1 MCAKST
7 LPFGGASATKSI
19 GKSLTFY
26 RRGNRQKVKSY
37 GVPTGNPSEAQL
49 SQQAYIRS
57 KEAAWQALSAS
68 EKAEW
73 NTRAKARGNPW
84 YGYTLFMA
92 TMEAA
97 MNFTE
102 LLDTFSSYVGK
113 AGKII
118 QIKITEDGLEAVD
131 PSDICGMRLGRLDVN
146 EDFESLSLG
155 NVDGQGSYLGWDPW
169 AASTPANTSAE
180 IIASGEADGQIL
192 RLERTAGTETVKAV
206 LDFNDDDN
214 DWGLRGG
221 FYLRVKMRKSDITMG
236 SGYFMIKTQSG
247 DAMRFETYFSASS
260 TFRFLRSGG
269 ASEQLWIPAN
279 NTWYDM
285 ALIYYPAYAQGYVH
299 IFKDSHYLYSK
310 SVSTDADFDLDRI
323 EISLSNGD
331 GAVTYDIAYLKVY
344 NMSMPG

>member
-1 MCAKST
+1 MCAKSV
-7 LPFGGASATKSI
+7 LPFGGSSATKSI
-19 GKSLTFY
+19 GKALTFY

-37 GVPTGNPSEAQL
+37 GVPTGDPTEAQL
-49 SQQAYIRS
+49 LQRAYIRS
-57 KEAAWQALSAS
+57 KVAAWQALSS
-68 EKAEW
+68 EEKAEW

-192 RLERTAGTETVKAV
+192 RLERTSGAETVGAT
-206 LDFNDDDN
+206 LSWNDPDN
-214 DWGLRGG
+214 DWGLRAGYYIRLKLRKNPVNLGYGNFILRNDGAWKAQIYYTTATQFGWVRNGG
-221 FYLRVKMRKSDITMG
+221 SLEVMWTPVND
-236 SGYFMIKTQSG
+236 
-247 DAMRFETYFSASS
+247 
-260 TFRFLRSGG
+260 
-269 ASEQLWIPAN
+269 
-279 NTWYDM
+279 TWYDV
-285 ALIYYPAYAQGYVH
+285 ALIMYPGYIYPYVH
-299 IFKDSHYLYSK
+299 VFKDSSYHSQHAA
-310 SVSTDADFDLDRI
+310 SNALDCNVNQLHFTI
-323 EISLSNGD
+323 NGGS
-331 GAVTYDIAYLKVY
+331 GATTLDMAYLKVY
-344 NMSMPG
+344 NLGILT